1 MLQAF
6 ALKTVLERLGH
17 EVWLV
22 DNHRREKPVSNLFLK
37 TVLRRAVESLFHR
50 KEIFAELNT
59 ALTQDYK
66 KSEIEKFIYRRLSP
80 RTAPVYD
87 ADDYASIAA
96 DGGYDL
102 YIVGSDQVWRPRY
115 AKELGPY
122 FFSFLEGTAARR
134 IAYAASFGAAECEY
148 TREERERCARL
159 LAEFGGA
166 SPCGNA
172 RASDNAATTSAATM
186 HGRCWTPPC
195 CSRRKTIA
203 RCSFRASP
211 RRRRSTATCSG
222 PVSAVRRE
230 IGRTAAA
237 RGLEIVRMTD
247 RTNESEGKM
256 PGIGQWLSA
265 LHDARYVVTDSF
277 HACAFCILFHKPFAV
292 YINRRRGSA
301 RIRSLLEQFGLE
313 GRIASPGKPLAQTLD
328 APIDWETVE
337 RTLEERRAD
346 SRGFLALHLQE
357 APPLSA
363 AAGNEPPGGSLLRPA
378 ADFGH
383 RGPHVADQRPGREPE
398 LQSAHPGAD
407 IDEGQPSA
415 EAWT

>member
-1 MLQAF
+1 MKIALLTLPLHANYGGVLQAF

-22 DNHRREKPVSNLFLK
+22 DNRRREKPVSNLFLK

-96 DGGYDL
+96 DGGGYDL

-159 LAEFGGA
+159 LAEFEGVSVRERTGIGQ
-166 SPCGNA
+166 CRDYFGRDDA
-172 RASDNAATTSAATM
+172 RQVLDPTLLLTAEDYRPLFIPGIAPAE
-186 HGRCWTPPC
+186 
-195 CSRRKTIA
+195 TIH
-203 RCSFRASP
+203 CYLFRA
-211 RRRRSTATCSG
+211 G
-222 PVSAVRRE
+222 SAVRRE

-237 RGLEIVRMTD
+237 RGLDD
-247 RTNESEGKM
+247 RPDER
-256 PGIGQWLSA
+256 IGRQDAGNRAMA
-265 LHDARYVVTDSF
+265 LRAARRPLRGHRFVPRLRLLHSLPQ
-277 HACAFCILFHKPFAV
+277 AL
-292 YINRRRGSA
+292 RRLYQPPPRLGA
-301 RIRSLLEQFGLE
+301 H
-313 GRIASPGKPLAQTLD
+313 PLASR
-328 APIDWETVE
+328 TV
-337 RTLEERRAD
+337 RTRRAD
-346 SRGFLALHLQE
+346 RVSRETARADARRPDRLGGGGTHAGRAPRRLARFPRP
-357 APPLSA
+357 APARGA
-363 AAGNEPPGGSLLRPA
+363 AAECRRGGMNRPA
-378 ADFGH
+378 AH
-383 RGPHVADQRPGREPE
+383 SSTRRLISATVAP
-398 LQSAHPGAD
+398 
-407 IDEGQPSA
+407 
-415 EAWT
+415 T

>member
-1 MLQAF
+1 MKIALLTLPLHANYGGVLQAF

-22 DNHRREKPVSNLFLK
+22 DNRRREKPVSNLFLK

-96 DGGYDL
+96 DGGGYDL

-159 LAEFGGA
+159 LAEFEGVSVRERTGIGQ
-166 SPCGNA
+166 CRDYFGRDDA
-172 RASDNAATTSAATM
+172 RQVLDPTLLLTAEDYRSLFIPGIAPAE
-186 HGRCWTPPC
+186 
-195 CSRRKTIA
+195 TIH
-203 RCSFRASP
+203 CYLFRA
-211 RRRRSTATCSG
+211 G
-222 PVSAVRRE
+222 SAVRRE

-328 APIDWETVE
+328 APIDWEAVE

-363 AAGNEPPGGSLLRPA
+363 AAGE
-378 ADFGH
+378 
-383 RGPHVADQRPGREPE
+383 
-398 LQSAHPGAD
+398 
-407 IDEGQPSA
+407 
-415 EAWT
+415 